1 MLTLSVTYCFFIKVG
16 NKIFGSIYHESDYFL
31 TVTAMEAYF
40 FASCARMGAPII
52 MQKIGFFK
60 TYFGVL
66 ILEAFLAFTFV
77 YVAEHKFLFRIYV
90 ILSLMCEGSHFS
102 LFPPLSGAIY
112 GPV

>member
-1 MLTLSVTYCFFIKVG
+1 
-16 NKIFGSIYHESDYFL
+16 
-31 TVTAMEAYF
+31 MEAYF